1 MTSSLSIRAPSLL
14 SSNLTQWRCPF
25 PVLCRSSPH
34 SCDIPL
40 HPSPPWCFYPLLWS
54 HSLLSSAFIQ
64 PNRFFVLQT
73 QPSEPALDLYF
84 SVCVWPPRPMDGW
97 KLMSSPSPGIQSEQG
112 NYAAIWS
119 SSALQSHQIVPPSA
133 APACLTQLLSSN
145 VMTTKTSCTDCLH
158 CPASARPLQSGSEW
172 QAHEFLQQCH
182 LT

>member
-1 MTSSLSIRAPSLL
+1 MTSHCI
-14 SSNLTQWRCPF
+14 
-25 PVLCRSSPH
+25 H
-34 SCDIPL
+34 L
-40 HPSPPWCFYPLLWS
+40 HPG
-54 HSLLSSAFIQ
+54 AFIPCCGATVCFHLHSFSQ
-64 PNRFFVLQT
+64 TDFLFCKPSPVSQHWIYTFPYVFGLQG
-73 QPSEPALDLYF
+73 
-84 SVCVWPPRPMDGW
+84 PMDGW

-119 SSALQSHQIVPPSA
+119 SSALQSQQIVPPSA

-158 CPASARPLQSGSEW
+158 CPAPARPLQSGSEW